1 MRSIDG
7 TLGDLL
13 DDQERALQHEMED
26 LTPA

>member
-7 TLGDLL
+7 TLGHLL
-13 DDQERALQHEMED
+13 DDRERALQHDMED